1 MDENYG
7 EKNTTGN
14 IMGNFDFEKNYHG
27 KIQNL
32 REMVLVLSI
41 VMNFFWQKATQNFKK
56 RLKWKSGGGFY
67 DYSFKINPKS

>member
-1 MDENYG
+1 MASVSTYNVDENYG

-41 VMNFFWQKATQNFKK
+41 VMNFFLAKSHSKFQKKVKMEVWWWF
-56 RLKWKSGGGFY
+56 L
-67 DYSFKINPKS
+67 